1 MKTDFS
7 TIDTLILEAL
17 AKRPLYL
24 REILAVVAVRDEALR
39 LNRRRAGASPAES
52 ADMTLNERLQA
63 LRRSG
68 RVTYDPATSRWE
80 GR

>member
-17 AKRPLYL
+17 GKRPLYL
-24 REILAVVAVRDEALR
+24 GEILAVVAVRDEALR
-39 LNRRRAGASPAES
+39 LDRRRAGVSPGES

-63 LRRSG
+63 LRRNG